1 MRQARWEFSKPNP
14 DAESALKAALGVRAA
29 TARVLAA
36 RGFDDGAE
44 AERFLRPTLE
54 GLNDPYQLAGMREA
68 VARLRAAIAGREKI
82 LIYGD
87 YDVDG
92 TTAVTILRKAIEMAG
107 GAAEFHVPHRLKEG
121 YGIHAEAIARA
132 AADGVRLMVSV
143 DTGIRAGD
151 VVRGAGERGIDV
163 IVTDHHLPDEALP
176 PAVAV
181 LNPNRRDCAYPNKS
195 LCGAGVA
202 FQLARALLGTM
213 GWTAARLDAVTE
225 SFLKMAAMA
234 TVADVVPLTGEN
246 RVIVKHGLAGLGA
259 VKNAGLR
266 ALLDSAGFGPGKI
279 PTATE
284 VAFRIAPRINAAGRM
299 ADAAEAIEL
308 FTTADAGRA
317 REIAAKLDG
326 MNRER
331 QKKEAEILKTILE
344 DGAAEGEMGAA
355 LVFSGEGWHRGV
367 AGIVA
372 SRVVER
378 FGRPAF
384 VLGEEDGVA
393 RGSGR
398 SAGGFHLLEALE
410 AMRDLFDQFGGHRQA
425 AGVTLAAARVP
436 EFRERLRAHAAARLT
451 EEDFRPVVKID
462 TVVEFGELDEGLVR
476 EMEGLAPFGFGNRQP
491 VLAALGAEVAAP
503 PQVVKEKHLR
513 VSLRKGGK
521 QVKAI
526 AWGFAERAA
535 ELQPG
540 ARVDAAFC
548 VELDEVGRAYG
559 REGWQAVLRDVRGE
573 RKS

>member
-1 MRQARWEFSKPNP
+1 MRQARWEFAEPKPEIE
-14 DAESALKAALGVRAA
+14 AALGAALGVRAA

-36 RGFDDGAE
+36 RGFEDAE
-44 AERFLRPTLE
+44 AAALFLRPTLD

-68 VARLRAAIAGREKI
+68 VARLRAAIEGGEKI

-107 GAAEFHVPHRLKEG
+107 GKAEFHVPHRLKEG
-121 YGIHAEAIARA
+121 YGMHAEAIERA

-213 GWTAARLDAVTE
+213 GWTAARLEAVTE

-259 VKNAGLR
+259 VKNIGLR
-266 ALLDSAGFGPGKI
+266 ALLDSAGFAAGVV
-279 PTATE
+279 PTAMQ
-284 VAFRIAPRINAAGRM
+284 VAFRVAPRINAAGRM
-299 ADAAEAIEL
+299 ADAAEVIEL
-308 FTTADAGRA
+308 FTTVDAGRA

-331 QKKEAEILKTILE
+331 QKAEAEILKTILE
-344 DGAAEGEMGAA
+344 GGAAEGEMGAA

-367 AGIVA
+367 VGIVA
-372 SRVVER
+372 SRVAER

-398 SAGGFHLLEALE
+398 SAAGFHLLEALE
-410 AMRDLFDQFGGHRQA
+410 AMRDLFDRFGGHRQA
-425 AGVTLAAARVP
+425 AGVTLAAAKVP

-462 TVVEFGELDEGLVR
+462 TVVEFGELDEGMVR
-476 EMEGLAPFGFGNRQP
+476 EMEELAPFGFGNRQP
-491 VLAALGAEVAAP
+491 VLAVMGAEVTAAR
-503 PQVVKEKHLR
+503 VVKEKHLR
-513 VSLRKGGK
+513 VNLRKNGR
-521 QVKAI
+521 QMTAI
-526 AWGFAERAA
+526 GWGFAERAG
-535 ELQPG
+535 ELQAG
-540 ARVDAAFC
+540 ARVDAAIC
-548 VELDEVGRAYG
+548 VERDEAGREYG
-559 REGWQAVLRDVRGE
+559 REGWQAVLRDVRGA
-573 RKS
+573 

>member
-1 MRQARWEFSKPNP
+1 MRRARWEIAKPKP
-14 DAESALKAALGVRAA
+14 EIESTLRAALGVRAA

-36 RGFDDGAE
+36 RGFEDAGE
-44 AERFLRPTLE
+44 AERFFRPTLD
-54 GLNDPYQLAGMREA
+54 GLNDPYRLAGMSDA
-68 VARLRAAIAGREKI
+68 VVRLRAAIRGGEKI

-92 TTAVTILRKAIEMAG
+92 TTAVTILRKAIELAG
-107 GAAEFHVPHRLKEG
+107 GAAEFHVPHRLKDG
-121 YGIHAEAIARA
+121 YGMHTEAIERA

-213 GWTAARLDAVTE
+213 GWTAARLGAMTE

-259 VKNAGLR
+259 VKNVGLR
-266 ALLDSAGFGPGKI
+266 ALLDSAGFAPGKI
-279 PTATE
+279 PTAME

-308 FTTADAGRA
+308 FATADTGRA

-326 MNRER
+326 LNRER
-331 QKKEAEILKTILE
+331 QKAEAEILKAILE
-344 DGAAEGEMGAA
+344 EGGAEEGMDAA
-355 LVFSGEGWHRGV
+355 LVFSREGWHRGV
-367 AGIVA
+367 VGIVA
-372 SRVVER
+372 SRVAER
-378 FGRPAF
+378 FGRPVF
-384 VLGEEDGVA
+384 VLGEDDGVA
-393 RGSGR
+393 QGSGR
-398 SAGGFHLLEALE
+398 SAAGFHLLEALE
-410 AMRDLFDQFGGHRQA
+410 AMRDLFGRFGGHRQA
-425 AGVTLAAARVP
+425 AGVSLPAARVP
-436 EFRERLRAHAAARLT
+436 EFRERLRIHAAARLT

-462 TVVEFGELDEGLVR
+462 AVVDFGELDEALVR
-476 EMEGLAPFGFGNRQP
+476 EMEELAPFGMGNRQP
-491 VLAALGAEVAAP
+491 VLAALGAEVTAAP
-503 PQVVKEKHLR
+503 RVVKEKHLR
-513 VSLRKGGK
+513 VTLGK
-521 QVKAI
+521 DGKRVTAI
-526 AWGFAERAA
+526 AWNFAERVA

-540 ARVDAAFC
+540 TRVDAAFSL
-548 VELDEVGRAYG
+548 ELDESGREYG
-559 REGWQAVLRDVRGE
+559 REGWQAVL
-573 RKS
+573 